1 VSTGELTLERRRDIG
16 KLLAGRKQEVIIG
29 GVPYAILAVLVGLY
43 GYLQPDSLARDQL
56 VLTMNLAL
64 VLMLAGVGQTFV
76 LLSGGIDLSV
86 AGVMSVANV
95 VAAVHISTS
104 GRTVWVTVLIV
115 ALGWVPGAI
124 NGLLIVYFNL
134 QPFIVTLG
142 TWFVWAGIAFYVL
155 PTAGSSFV
163 HERYAQLAGGRML
176 GVDNTLWIVV
186 GVALFGMWFLRT
198 RIGIEIR
205 AVGADITSARLAGVR
220 TDLAI
225 VVAYSLCSLFATM
238 AGLIL
243 ASQSLSG
250 DPSVGDKYLLSS
262 IAAAVVGGTSLFGG
276 SATVVGTIVGALV
289 LGYISRVTFAFELAP
304 EWALIF
310 AGSLLIGA
318 VALQGLVRAFVGRRR

>member
-1 VSTGELTLERRRDIG
+1 MSTGELSLRRRRGIG

-104 GRTVWVTVLIV
+104 SRTVWVTVLIV

-155 PTAGSSFV
+155 PTASSSFV
-163 HERYAQLAGGRML
+163 H
-176 GVDNTLWIVV
+176 
-186 GVALFGMWFLRT
+186 
-198 RIGIEIR
+198 
-205 AVGADITSARLAGVR
+205 
-220 TDLAI
+220 
-225 VVAYSLCSLFATM
+225 
-238 AGLIL
+238 
-243 ASQSLSG
+243 
-250 DPSVGDKYLLSS
+250 
-262 IAAAVVGGTSLFGG
+262 
-276 SATVVGTIVGALV
+276 
-289 LGYISRVTFAFELAP
+289 
-304 EWALIF
+304 
-310 AGSLLIGA
+310 
-318 VALQGLVRAFVGRRR
+318 